1 MHMDQSSSD
10 FAAVLKD
17 ALSLP
22 AEDRRRLT
30 EVMQRVA
37 HAGPQIPGS
46 VETVPAA
53 PEPEADLQGWLESI
67 EAETPWTRLQLLED
81 ALERAETDEE
91 VAALTQARRALL
103 DGNLPVA
110 MRRAVVEL
118 ATNHPTG
125 IVFGALGIVI
135 AIATLGRGALRL
147 VF

>member
-1 MHMDQSSSD
+1 MHMDQSSPD
-10 FAAVLKD
+10 FGAVLKD

-22 AEDRRRLT
+22 ADDRRRLT

-37 HAGPQIPGS
+37 PAGPQVPGS
-46 VETVPAA
+46 VETVPVA
-53 PEPEADLQGWLESI
+53 PQPEADLQGWLDRI
-67 EAETPWTRLQLLED
+67 EAETAWTRLQLLED
-81 ALERAETDEE
+81 ALDRAETDEE
-91 VAALTQARRALL
+91 VAALAQARRALL
-103 DGNLPVA
+103 DANPPVA

-135 AIATLGRGALRL
+135 AIATLGRGAWRL